1 MADTYTQIHIQVIFV
16 VKNRQCL
23 IRKTWK
29 DSLYKYI
36 TGIVQN
42 HGHKVLAINGVGD
55 HVHLFFGLR
64 VTQSLSDL
72 MRQVKGDSS
81 EWINKKGLTKNKFRW
96 QPGYGAFSYSKD
108 AVHNVINYIKRQEE
122 HHKKKTFLDEY
133 REFLEFFEVE
143 YEEKYLFK
151 PVL

>member
-16 VKNRQCL
+16 VKNRHCL

-81 EWINKKGLTKNKFRW
+81 EWINKEGFTKSKFRW
-96 QPGYGAFSYSKD
+96 QSGYAAFSYSKD
-108 AVHNVINYIKRQEE
+108 AVKNVINYIKRQEE
-122 HHKKKTFLDEY
+122 HHKKKTLLEEYLEFLDY
-133 REFLEFFEVE
+133 FEVE
-143 YEEKYLFK
+143 YDERYLFV